1 MVKLAEHISGLH
13 VVVFSAR
20 PVLAILALEGLG
32 AVPYRLIRAE
42 ERLNVG
48 FQLFVVSLLP
58 RPCCLAGFLFLNG
71 ISSPKSIG
79 ASFDSFAL

>member
-1 MVKLAEHISGLH
+1 MVKLAEHIPGLH
-13 VVVFSAR
+13 VVVLSAR
-20 PVLAILALEGLG
+20 PVLAVLALEGLG

-58 RPCCLAGFLFLNG
+58 RPRCLAGFLFLNG
-71 ISSPKSIG
+71 DFIPEIHRCVI
-79 ASFDSFAL
+79 